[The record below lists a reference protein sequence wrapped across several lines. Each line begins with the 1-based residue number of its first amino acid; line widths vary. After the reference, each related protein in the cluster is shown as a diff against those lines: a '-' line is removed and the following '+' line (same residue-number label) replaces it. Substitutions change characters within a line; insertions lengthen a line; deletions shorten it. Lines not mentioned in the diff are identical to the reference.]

1 MTKVILFTMSTC
13 PWCRKT
19 KKFFAD
25 NKIPFE
31 YTDYDLASDEEQRKI
46 MNIMLKNGCNGIFPF
61 VMIDKDVVIGYRP
74 EKYSELL
81 RLEK

>member
-1 MTKVILFTMSTC
+1 MKVIIYTMSTC

-19 KKFFAD
+19 KKFFTD

-31 YTDYDLASDEEQRKI
+31 YTDYDLATDEEQKKI
-46 MNIMLKNGCNGIFPF
+46 MDTMLKKGSDGIFPF
-61 VMIDKDVVIGYRP
+61 VIIGKDVVIGYHP

-81 RLEK
+81 GLKK

>member
-1 MTKVILFTMSTC
+1 MKVIMYTMSTC

-19 KKFFAD
+19 KKFFTD

-31 YTDYDLASDEEQRKI
+31 YTDYDLATDEEQKKI
-46 MNIMLKNGCNGIFPF
+46 MDTMLKKGADGIFPF
-61 VMIDKDVVIGYRP
+61 VIIGKDVVIGYHP

-81 RLEK
+81 RLKK